1 MKYYHVYANHKTV
14 KEISHK
20 EYFKLSQRPNF
31 MVCWIDGEDIGFIKN
46 NNVILVS
53 LVQLEQILNSS
64 KEA

>member
-1 MKYYHVYANHKTV
+1 
-14 KEISHK
+14 
-20 EYFKLSQRPNF
+20 